1 MLIIAEIS
9 FFYLAKLHFGAV
21 FWLEVIEAV
30 MLYSPTP
37 GCACA
42 FSITLSK
49 VVFPLEEAML
59 YFGIFLSNGS
69 GVYSEG
75 PGMGLLAA
83 FRYNSALDLPVRAVG
98 IKQPGALGKV
108 FMLADIVSY

>member
-1 MLIIAEIS
+1 MLIMAEF

-21 FWLEVIEAV
+21 FWLEVIDAV

-49 VVFPLEEAML
+49 VVFPLEDAML
-59 YFGIFLSNGS
+59 YFGIVLSKGS

-83 FRYNSALDLPVRAVG
+83 FSYSSALDLPVRAVG

-108 FMLADIVSY
+108 FMLADIVS